1 MKKNDQDIS
10 LSETELDAKQNLYS
24 ESNKTT
30 NVNILLN
37 RVRLDKKKTFRKN
50 IIISLS
56 LISIISAIT
65 AYFII

>member
-10 LSETELDAKQNLYS
+10 LSKKDIYEKQKLYS
-24 ESNKTT
+24 ESYKTT

-37 RVRLDKKKTFRKN
+37 RVRLDKKKSLRKN
-50 IIISLS
+50 IIISLA